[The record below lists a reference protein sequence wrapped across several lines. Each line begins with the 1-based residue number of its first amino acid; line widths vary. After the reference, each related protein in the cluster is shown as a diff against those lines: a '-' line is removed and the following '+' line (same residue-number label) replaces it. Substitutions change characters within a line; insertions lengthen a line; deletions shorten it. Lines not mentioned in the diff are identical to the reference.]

1 MAAELGSTHR
11 LAAAAWPWGLWQ
23 RLRARAA
30 DARQRLP
37 WLWYGGWA
45 ALVLSLP
52 LAGLA
57 VVDDRMLQGVSVW
70 SKPWKFHVSI
80 AIHLLT
86 LAWLATYLR
95 PTPQRARAF
104 GRLSAVALVCAVF
117 ELAYITWRAARGE
130 PSHFNIGTPL
140 AGAMYTLM
148 GMGAVA
154 LTGCAGMLGLWLARA
169 ADFAHGPL
177 LQRGLALGL
186 LLGCV
191 LGTLTGAYVSA
202 QPGHAVGG
210 LAGDGAALPVLH
222 WSLQFGDL
230 RVAHFVG
237 LHAMQVLPLAAWLA
251 AQCCATHAA
260 MRTASMHTLHALA
273 AGHVALTVLTFAHA
287 LRGQPF
293 F

>member
-1 MAAELGSTHR
+1 MAAELGNTHR
-11 LAAAAWPWGLWQ
+11 HPAIAPPRRLWQ

-30 DARQRLP
+30 EARHRLP

-45 ALVLSLP
+45 ALLLSLP

-57 VVDDRMLQGVSVW
+57 WADDRMLLGVSVW

-86 LAWLATYLR
+86 LAWLATYLH

-104 GRLSAVALVCAVF
+104 ERLSAVALACTVF

-130 PSHFNIGTPL
+130 PSHFNVGSPF
-140 AGAMYTLM
+140 AGVMYTLM
-148 GMGAVA
+148 GVGAVM
-154 LTGCAGMLGLWLARA
+154 LTGCAGVLGLWLARA
-169 ADFAHGPL
+169 SDFAHGPV

-210 LAGDGAALPVLH
+210 VPGDGAAVLVLN
-222 WSLQFGDL
+222 WSLVFGDL

-237 LHAMQVLPLAAWLA
+237 LHAMQAIPMVAWLA
-251 AQCCATHAA
+251 AQRLATP
-260 MRTASMHTLHALA
+260 TALHAVHAFA
-273 AGHVALTVLTFAHA
+273 AGHVALTVTTFAQA
-287 LRGQPF
+287 LRGQSF
-293 F
+293 V